1 MATEGLVYSDP
12 ITLTSPQRFFNREL
26 SWLAFN
32 RRVLEESMNKRYP
45 LLERLRF
52 LAISGSNLDEFF
64 MVRVAGLAAQIY
76 AGVTAR
82 SDDGRTPQE
91 QLDAVRE
98 AVEDLRKKQDEYFVC
113 LRKELERENLYIVG
127 QDDLSKQ
134 DKKLLQS
141 VFEESIF
148 PVLTPIALDP
158 AHPFPFLP
166 NLSHSLI
173 LSLKHS
179 DGHEQKASL
188 PLPGSLSRF
197 IRLGK
202 NPDRF
207 IALED
212 VVMLFIEQIFPNF
225 KVKEFGLFSIIRD
238 CLLEVDERSEDL
250 IAQFETALER
260 QRRRGVIALVTNRQM
275 PESLL
280 AFVEHQ
286 LDVERENVT
295 RRDGF
300 IGIRSLT
307 SLIVPD
313 RRDLLF
319 KPYKPRRPERV
330 RDFKGDHFAAIRKK
344 DMVIHHPYE
353 SFEVV
358 VKFLRQ
364 AAKDSDVVSIKQ
376 TLYRTNKNSPIVK
389 ALIDAAHAG
398 KAVTAVVE
406 LRARFDEE
414 ANLKWA
420 KDMEQA
426 GVHVVFGL
434 MNYKTHAKI
443 SLVTRKEGT
452 KMRGYA
458 HFGTGNY
465 HEVTANIYTDLS
477 FFTCDKDLCH
487 DAALV
492 FNYLTGY
499 AQPEGLK
506 KLCIAPIN
514 LRDRLVELIEREI
527 KFAKEGKPASIWAKM
542 NSLLDPVLIDALYKA
557 SNAGVKI
564 TLVVRG
570 ICALRP
576 GIPGLSENIRVT
588 SIVGRFL
595 EHSRIVC
602 FGNGSKLPS
611 PDAKVFISSADWM
624 PRNTMHRV
632 ETLVPIE
639 NPTVHEQIMGQIMQ
653 ANVKDEALSWLL
665 HDDMSYTRISES
677 PQAFSCHQFFM
688 THPSLSGRG
697 SAKLRSTVARQKIAV
712 RREERK
718 TEDSSKKSSKKSAGK
733 KNAKAVIKES
743 KKTSAK
749 KALSKKASAKKST
762 AKTTK
767 KTAKKQ
773 LTKQKKLAVN
783 SMVAK

>member
-1 MATEGLVYSDP
+1 MASDALVCSEP
-12 ITLTSPQRFFNREL
+12 VTMTSPSRFFNREL

-32 RRVLEESMNKRYP
+32 RRVLEESVNERYP

-98 AVEDLRKKQDEYFVC
+98 AVDDLREKQDEYFVR
-113 LRKELERENLYIVG
+113 LRTELERAGLYIVG
-127 QDDLSKQ
+127 KEDLSKQ
-134 DKKLLQS
+134 DKKLLQA
-141 VFEESIF
+141 VFEDSIF

-173 LSLKHS
+173 LSLKHI
-179 DGHEQKASL
+179 DGHEQKALL

-197 IRLGK
+197 VRLSK

-212 VVMLFIEQIFPNF
+212 IVMLFIDQIFPNF
-225 KVKEFGLFSIIRD
+225 KVRQSGLFSIIRD
-238 CLLEVDERSEDL
+238 SLLEVDERSEDL

-260 QRRRGVIALVTNRQM
+260 RRRRDVIALVANAEM
-275 PESLL
+275 PDSLL
-280 AFVEHQ
+280 AFVEHK
-286 LDVERENVT
+286 LDVDRENVS
-295 RRDGF
+295 RRKGF
-300 IGIRSLT
+300 LGIRALS

-364 AAKDSDVVSIKQ
+364 AAKDPDVVSIKQ

-389 ALIDAAHAG
+389 ALIDAARAG

-506 KLCIAPIN
+506 KLCIAPLN
-514 LRDRLVELIEREI
+514 LRDRLIELIEAEI
-527 KFAKEGKPASIWAKM
+527 AFAKAGKPASIWAKM

-564 TLVVRG
+564 TLIVRG

-576 GIPGLSENIRVT
+576 GLAGLSENIRVT

-602 FGNGSKLPS
+602 FGNGVKLPS

-624 PRNTMHRV
+624 PRNTLHRV

-665 HDDMSYTRISES
+665 HEDMSYTRLSES

-718 TEDSSKKSSKKSAGK
+718 TDAADKKEAKKK
-733 KNAKAVIKES
+733 DIKNVK
-743 KKTSAK
+743 KKTAK
-749 KALSKKASAKKST
+749 PAK
-762 AKTTK
+762 KTTK
-767 KTAKKQ
+767 KR

-783 SMVAK
+783 SMVMK

>member
-1 MATEGLVYSDP
+1 MVAEPLVFSEP
-12 ITLTSPQRFFNREL
+12 VTLSTPSRFFNREL

-32 RRVLEESMNKRYP
+32 QRVLEESMNTRYP

-64 MVRVAGLAAQIY
+64 MVRVAGIMAQVY

-91 QLDAVRE
+91 QLDAIRE
-98 AVEDLRKKQDEYFVC
+98 RVALLRETQDAYFNI
-113 LRKELERENLYIVG
+113 LRAELERNNMFIIGRDKLK
-127 QDDLSKQ
+127 KQ
-134 DKKLLQS
+134 EKKTLQT

-158 AHPFPFLP
+158 AHPFPLLP

-173 LSLKHS
+173 LSLKDR
-179 DGHEQKASL
+179 DGREHKVL
-188 PLPGSLSRF
+188 VPLPVSLSRF
-197 IRLGK
+197 IRLGR

-207 IALED
+207 IALEE
-212 VVMLFIEQIFPNF
+212 VVMLFVDQLFPNF
-225 KVKEFGLFSIIRD
+225 KVMKGGLFSIIRD
-238 CLLEVDERSEDL
+238 SILEVDERSEDL
-250 IAQFETALER
+250 MSQFETALDK
-260 QRRRGVIALVTNRQM
+260 QRRGHVVALIVDAEM
-275 PESLL
+275 PDSLL
-280 AFVEHQ
+280 SYIVHK
-286 LDVERENVT
+286 LDVERENVM
-295 RRDGF
+295 RRDGI
-300 IGIRSLT
+300 IGVRTLS
-307 SLIVPD
+307 SLIVSD
-313 RRDLLF
+313 RKDLLF

-364 AAKDSDVVSIKQ
+364 AAKDPDVVSIKQ

-389 ALIDAAHAG
+389 ALIDAARAG

-414 ANLKWA
+414 ANIKWA

-443 SLVTRKEGT
+443 SLVTRKEAG
-452 KMRGYA
+452 KMKGYA

-465 HEVTANIYTDLS
+465 HEVTANLYTDLS

-506 KLCIAPIN
+506 KLSIAPLN
-514 LRDRLVELIEREI
+514 LRDRLLELIDREI
-527 KFAKEGKPASIWAKM
+527 GFARKGRPAVIWAKM
-542 NSLLDPVLIDALYKA
+542 NSLLDDRLIDALYRA
-557 SNAGVKI
+557 SQEGVKI
-564 TLVVRG
+564 SLVVRG

-588 SIVGRFL
+588 SVIGRFL
-595 EHSRIVC
+595 EHARIFC
-602 FGNGSKLPS
+602 FGNGEKLPS
-611 PDAKVFISSADWM
+611 PKAKVFISSADWM
-624 PRNTMHRV
+624 QRNTLHRV
-632 ETLVPIE
+632 ETLVPIK
-639 NPTVHEQIMGQIMQ
+639 NPTVHEQILGQIMQ
-653 ANVKDEALSWLL
+653 GNIKDEALSWVL
-665 HDDMSYTRISES
+665 HSDMTYTRVSES

-697 SAKLRSTVARQKIAV
+697 SAKLRATVARQKKAV
-712 RREERK
+712 RREERATAK
-718 TEDSSKKSSKKSAGK
+718 VPEDTAPK
-733 KNAKAVIKES
+733 
-743 KKTSAK
+743 K
-749 KALSKKASAKKST
+749 KAAAKPEASPARKTAKGTT
-762 AKTTK
+762 AKTKTTKTK
-767 KTAKKQ
+767 KAKIPLKQ
-773 LTKQKKLAVN
+773 QKKIVME
-783 SMVAK
+783 SVAPSTAAK